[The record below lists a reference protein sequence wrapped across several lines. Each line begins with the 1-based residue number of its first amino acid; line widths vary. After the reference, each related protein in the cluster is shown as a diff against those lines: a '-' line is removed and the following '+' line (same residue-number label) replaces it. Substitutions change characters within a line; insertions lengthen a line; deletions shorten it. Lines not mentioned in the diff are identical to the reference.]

1 MSGSASLHR
10 SAQRLQIVLHCQRS
24 VPAAGSVDSFLGCP
38 SRVICLSDRFAGEL
52 AQPPSGQTDLG
63 EQPLHGRLR
72 THGSKQGR
80 ATHGGV
86 FSYAALVTMLAAS
99 SLQNNSLF
107 PRFDVV
113 EERFIHVDDDDR
125 LTAEA
130 VNKNVA
136 HPTEKDCS
144 SMRCLDLG
152 DAVRHLI
159 AAPRKVPALPK
170 GSAPT
175 LGGLR
180 TSQSGGDVRVVGRQG
195 QVVETSQK
203 KLQAELERTAPA
215 SHPGSI
221 GAQLRLR
228 NSPQGK
234 SVPAAADDPA
244 DWQDTVPR
252 LP

>member
-1 MSGSASLHR
+1 M
-10 SAQRLQIVLHCQRS
+10 
-24 VPAAGSVDSFLGCP
+24 F
-38 SRVICLSDRFAGEL
+38 
-52 AQPPSGQTDLG
+52 
-63 EQPLHGRLR
+63 
-72 THGSKQGR
+72 
-80 ATHGGV
+80 
-86 FSYAALVTMLAAS
+86 AAS

-144 SMRCLDLG
+144 SMRGLDLG

-159 AAPRKVPALPK
+159 AAPRKAPALPK

-180 TSQSGGDVRVVGRQG
+180 TSQCGGDVRVVGRQG

-203 KLQAELERTAPA
+203 KLQNSRGRHQQATLVQSVHNFGYVTLHKENLCLLPQMIQR
-215 SHPGSI
+215 I
-221 GAQLRLR
+221 GKTPCHVCLDCGRGPNSQMVLRRSDGQSWFPSVLAQLC
-228 NSPQGK
+228 K
-234 SVPAAADDPA
+234 SNTVQCEVRAA
-244 DWQDTVPR
+244 T
-252 LP
+252 